1 MQAKLRN
8 YYYAIWKTAECQSL
22 KSREIIE
29 KKFKTHWDAT
39 WLATAVVGYAS
50 KFAAPFSVAL
60 FFWANKLN
68 AAHSTARSHSQFNKL
83 KVFVLWPTSRL
94 SRTRSR
100 VGVGVRVLEVAGKRQ
115 KQAKQKG
122 QNRWADG

>member
-1 MQAKLRN
+1 MA
-8 YYYAIWKTAECQSL
+8 YSL
-22 KSREIIE
+22 A
-29 KKFKTHWDAT
+29 W
-39 WLATAVVGYAS
+39 
-50 KFAAPFSVAL
+50 
-60 FFWANKLN
+60 
-68 AAHSTARSHSQFNKL
+68 
-83 KVFVLWPTSRL
+83 L